1 MRARHEGAQALHQ
14 HHRATAVDGRHLA
27 LDDRAPQLYSSGGEE
42 QPEYVAE
49 DAHRNVDYSHWQNAK
64 AKFVPSVVSTNGI
77 DDMKDFFA
85 SKGLHVD
92 GFVQWGQVAADLPSW
107 GQTVDDDA
115 CRAHGFC
122 DKSKQISK

>member
-1 MRARHEGAQALHQ
+1 MGASQAWTDPTP
-14 HHRATAVDGRHLA
+14 RPVA
-27 LDDRAPQLYSSGGEE
+27 LLLPRYISPQLYTSGSEGM
-42 QPEYVAE
+42 PDLAE
-49 DAHRNVDYSHWQNAK
+49 ASGASGPVGWEHYQGAK

>member
-1 MRARHEGAQALHQ
+1 MSFETVRVQS
-14 HHRATAVDGRHLA
+14 T
-27 LDDRAPQLYSSGGEE
+27 SG
-42 QPEYVAE
+42 
-49 DAHRNVDYSHWQNAK
+49 SAK
-64 AKFVPSVVSTNGI
+64 TVAKFVPSVVSTNGI

-85 SKGLHVD
+85 GKGLHVD

-122 DKSKQISK
+122 GKSKQISK